1 MEILIETLNSLTE
14 KCPDINIILRPHPGE
29 NILAWNKIFD
39 KHKNIRVIQDQ
50 KILAAGLWPHS
61 FDLNK
66 LSYINRVLLSRK
78 TKYKLCTCSE

>member
-50 KILAAGLWPHS
+50 ENTCCWIMASQFLISTNCHTSIES
-61 FDLNK
+61 FLLENK
-66 LSYINRVLLSRK
+66 V
-78 TKYKLCTCSE
+78 